1 MRRDEAS
8 VEKHTATSQ
17 QIQAMLQA
25 FDSDIIVADTKSLLQ
40 QIRSGY
46 QQYSGNFE
54 KLVRENRVLGLNADS
69 GLEGQMRKAVHAIEA
84 SLESVKNPDLMVV
97 MLMMRRH
104 EKDFIMRRSAQYVE
118 AFEQQVKLFKAFPA
132 SAFGTADAVV
142 IQKNLDT
149 YQQAFRAYGQ
159 ATLEEA
165 QSRQAVSESFS
176 AIEPIFQRLSD
187 RLAADRLKVSQ
198 EAEAAKME
206 AMRLLLVSLVLLT
219 ALLFV
224 IATVVG
230 RSISKPIVRVTEAMK
245 ALTAGK
251 LDVSIPGVGLKN
263 ELGEMAS
270 AVEVFRSNALSNRQ
284 LEAET
289 QAQRKEA
296 ELLRATNE
304 REALLRARQM
314 QHATEALG
322 VGLKNLA
329 AGNLG
334 YSIQEPLAPDFESLR
349 SDFNSSVA
357 QLSATIAS
365 VIDVSRSIDT
375 GAREI
380 TESAGEL
387 SQRTEQQAASL
398 EQTAAALDQITTNVA
413 GSSASVQQARD
424 VAVHA
429 ERNVVASSE
438 VLGRM
443 TNAMELIENS
453 SQQIRT
459 IISVIDEIA
468 FQTNLLALNAGV
480 EAARAGEAGRGF
492 AVVAQEVRELAQRSA
507 KAAGEIRNLIGQSG
521 SHVSDG
527 VALVRDTANSLQS
540 VEESIRT
547 INQHMMS
554 IASAT
559 KEQSTGLAEVNNA
572 VNQMDQVT
580 QRNAAMAEEA
590 TAASGML
597 AKESA
602 RLRAMVSQFTIQ
614 QDARYAVRA
623 A

>member
-1 MRRDEAS
+1 
-8 VEKHTATSQ
+8 
-17 QIQAMLQA
+17 MLQA